1 MRTALLLIT
10 IALLIFFIF
19 SLLGFELGIVVLLCA
34 SLQELW
40 RSETLPNQNL

>member
-1 MRTALLLIT
+1 MRASLLLIT

-19 SLLGFELGIVVLLCA
+19 SLLGLELGIVVLLCA

-40 RSETLPNQNL
+40 RDEIIPNQNH